1 MVTLSHKVGGVNR
14 CDACDWCEFSG
25 RNPGVLCE
33 GGVGAHAAPWQTRA
47 VNDVYSARDWLT
59 VPDVSERLDLTP
71 SRVRRLLEDRQLLAV
86 RRDGVLQIPSVFL
99 ADGEP
104 LGELRGT
111 LTVLSDNGFSDDE
124 AMQWLLETEDA
135 IGMAPIDALIA
146 GRKAEVRRVAQSL
159 A

>member
-1 MVTLSHKVGGVNR
+1 
-14 CDACDWCEFSG
+14 
-25 RNPGVLCE
+25 
-33 GGVGAHAAPWQTRA
+33 
-47 VNDVYSARDWLT
+47 VNDVYSAREWLT
-59 VPDVSERLDLTP
+59 VPDVAERLGLTP
-71 SRVRRLLEDRQLLAV
+71 SRVRRLIEDRHLAAV

-99 ADGEP
+99 SEGEP

-124 AMQWLLETEDA
+124 AVQWLLDTEDA
-135 IGMAPIDALIA
+135 LGAAPIDALLA